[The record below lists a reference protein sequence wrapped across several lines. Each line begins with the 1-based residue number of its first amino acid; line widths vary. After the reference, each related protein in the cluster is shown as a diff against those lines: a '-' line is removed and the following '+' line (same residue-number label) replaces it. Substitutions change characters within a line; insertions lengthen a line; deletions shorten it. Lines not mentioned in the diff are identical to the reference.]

1 MALLKDTVRLRD
13 LPAAAWLVSLAFVR
27 KRWQSRL
34 LTLVGWPVY
43 ALVLLPSVL
52 LGGAYWRDRNGLV
65 LLYRWRPLA
74 DTIVT
79 VIAMVAAIGCAVA
92 AMIWWAGLVALVAVG
107 VVWFYASVIVV
118 VICKGVDSAATIV
131 GPGTPKGQRW
141 VIAALAQRPG
151 TRMTAVLLAKDLVAK
166 LPSGAVLLA
175 AAADEGLLAR
185 YVRLG
190 FTAGHK
196 RRVHRIIP

>member
-1 MALLKDTVRLRD
+1 VALLEDTVRLRD
-13 LPAAAWLVSLAFVR
+13 LPAAAWLVSSAFAR
-27 KRWQSRL
+27 KRWQSPL
-34 LTLVGWPVY
+34 LVLVGWPV
-43 ALVLLPSVL
+43 LLPAVV

-74 DTIVT
+74 DFLV
-79 VIAMVAAIGCAVA
+79 VIAAIVAAIVCAVA
-92 AMIWWAGLVALVAVG
+92 AMVWWAGFVVLVVLG
-107 VVWFYASVIVV
+107 VVWFDAGVIVV
-118 VICKGVDSAATIV
+118 VICKGVDSAATAV

-151 TRMTAVLLAKDLVAK
+151 TRLTAVLLAKDLVAK
-166 LPSGAVLLA
+166 LPSGAVLVA
-175 AAADEGLLAR
+175 AAADEDLLAM

>member
-1 MALLKDTVRLRD
+1 M
-13 LPAAAWLVSLAFVR
+13 
-27 KRWQSRL
+27 
-34 LTLVGWPVY
+34 
-43 ALVLLPSVL
+43 
-52 LGGAYWRDRNGLV
+52 
-65 LLYRWRPLA
+65 
-74 DTIVT
+74 
-79 VIAMVAAIGCAVA
+79 
-92 AMIWWAGLVALVAVG
+92 LVALG

-118 VICKGVDSAATIV
+118 VICTGVDSAATAV

-141 VIAALAQRPG
+141 VIAGLAQRPG

-166 LPSGAVLLA
+166 LPTGAVRVA
-175 AAADEGLLAR
+175 AAADADERLLAR